1 MLCMFGPPIAVGVN
15 VVALATGRSKA
26 LAIPGLVIS
35 GLTLALFFL
44 PMIARL
50 VCL

>member
-1 MLCMFGPPIAVGVN
+1 MFAPPIAVGVN
-15 VVALATGRSKA
+15 IVALATGRSKS

-35 GLTLALFFL
+35 GLTLALFVL
-44 PMIARL
+44 PMIARV